1 MGYELKQSDIF
12 DLAHVLGAETRQKGN
27 ELFFKWCPYC
37 HGGGNDKDTFSINL
51 DSGFFKCFRA
61 GCGKQGHFVQMA
73 RDFHFA
79 LETQEAPRRKKYREL
94 PQRPVKIREPALE
107 YLKSRGIGEA
117 VARKYQITTQKGKDN
132 ILVFPFYD
140 PDHVLRFV
148 KYRKTDF
155 DRTRDKN
162 KEWCETD
169 TMPILFGMAQ
179 CEDFERLVITE
190 GQLDSLS
197 VAEAGI
203 QNAVS
208 VPTGANG
215 FTWLDG
221 TCYEWISKFQSIV
234 IFGDHEHGKITLVE
248 ELSRRL
254 PQKLCVVQPEDYLC
268 EKDANDILRKYGPEA
283 VRDAVERAK
292 PVPVR
297 NIKPLWTV
305 KNIDMNKIERFRTN
319 IWELDQAIQG
329 FCFGQLILITGRRG
343 EGKSTFMSQ
352 MVLEAMEQGYS
363 TLIYSGEL
371 TDYHFKH
378 WMDLQAS
385 GSEYLVKTINEYG
398 DAEYSIPQN
407 TQEAIDEWYRDK
419 AYLYDNAAVNLEREQ
434 ESLLETIEK
443 TICTYGVRAV
453 FVDNLMTAVSGSEEL
468 YRSQAEFVKRLKLLA
483 VKYNAVV
490 VLVAHPKK
498 TKESLDNDAVSGA
511 SEITNLADVVI
522 SYSRS
527 ECEEYD
533 SKITVLKNRL
543 KGKLLLGAN
552 AIKLNYSQSS
562 KRVASVAS
570 GNAGREYSWVKLFKD
585 PQISDFDLPF

>member
-1 MGYELKQSDIF
+1 MGYELKQSDIL

-37 HGGGNDKDTFSINL
+37 RGGGNDKDTFSINL

-203 QNAVS
+203 KNAVS
-208 VPTGANG
+208 VPTGAMG

-221 TCYEWISKFQSIV
+221 ECYDWISKFQTV
-234 IFGDHEHGKITLVE
+234 VVFGDYEKGKVTLVE

-254 PQKLCVVQPEDYLC
+254 PQKVCVVQAEDYLC

-283 VRDAVERAK
+283 VRDAVEHAK

-305 KNIDMNKIERFRTN
+305 KDVDMNRIERFRTN
-319 IWELDQAIQG
+319 ICELDRVIQG

-352 MVLEAMEQGYS
+352 MVLEAMEQGY
-363 TLIYSGEL
+363 TVLVYSGEL

-378 WMDLQAS
+378 WMDLQAA
-385 GSEYLVKTINEYG
+385 GPDHLVKTLNEYG
-398 DAEYSIPQN
+398 DPEYSVPHDA
-407 TQEAIDEWYRDK
+407 QEAINEWYRDK
-419 AYLYDNAAVNLEREQ
+419 AYLYDNSVIDLEQEE

-443 TICTYGVRAV
+443 TIRTYGVRAV
-453 FVDNLMTAVSGSEEL
+453 FVDNLMTAVSGMDEL
-468 YRSQAEFVKRLKLLA
+468 YRAQAGFVKRLKTLA

-498 TKESLDNDAVSGA
+498 TKEDLDNDAVSGA
-511 SEITNLADVVI
+511 SEITNIADVVL

-527 ECEEYD
+527 DSEEYD
-533 SKITVLKNRL
+533 SKMMVLKNRL
-543 KGKLLLGAN
+543 KGRLLFGKD
-552 AIKLNYSQSS
+552 AIQLNYSQSS

-570 GNAGREYSWVKLFKD
+570 GDASREYSWAKLPENKN
-585 PQISDFDLPF
+585 ISDFDLPF

>member
-1 MGYELKQSDIF
+1 MGYELKRGDIY
-12 DLAHVLGAETRQKGN
+12 DLACSLGAETKQKGD

-51 DSGFFKCFRA
+51 ESGFFKCFRA

-73 RDFHFA
+73 RDFHFP
-79 LETQEAPRRKKYREL
+79 LEAEEPARRKKYREL
-94 PQRPVKIREPALE
+94 PQRPVTVREPALE
-107 YLKSRGIGEA
+107 YLKSRGIGPET
-117 VARKYQITTQKGKDN
+117 ARRYRITTQKGRDN

-140 PDHVLRFV
+140 QDHVLRFV

-155 DRTRDKN
+155 DRSRDKN
-162 KEWCETD
+162 KEWCESD
-169 TMPILFGMAQ
+169 TMPILFGMSQ
-179 CEDFERLVITE
+179 CADFERLVITE

-203 QNAVS
+203 KNAVS
-208 VPTGANG
+208 VPTGAMG

-221 TCYEWISKFQSIV
+221 ECYDWISKFQTV
-234 IFGDHEHGKITLVE
+234 VVFGDYEKGKVTLVE

-254 PQKLCVVQPEDYLC
+254 PQKVCVVQAEDYLC

-283 VRDAVERAK
+283 VRDAVEHAK

-305 KNIDMNKIERFRTN
+305 KDVDMNRIERFRTN
-319 IWELDQAIQG
+319 ICELDRVIQG

-352 MVLEAMEQGYS
+352 MVLEAMEQGY
-363 TLIYSGEL
+363 TVLVYSGEL

-378 WMDLQAS
+378 WMDLQAA
-385 GSEYLVKTINEYG
+385 GPDHLVKTLNEYG
-398 DAEYSIPQN
+398 DPEYSVPHDA
-407 TQEAIDEWYRDK
+407 QEAINEWYRDK
-419 AYLYDNAAVNLEREQ
+419 AYLYDNSVVDLEQEE

-443 TICTYGVRAV
+443 TIRTYGVRAV
-453 FVDNLMTAVSGSEEL
+453 FVDNLMTAVSGMDEL
-468 YRSQAEFVKRLKLLA
+468 YRAQAGFVKRLKTLA

-498 TKESLDNDAVSGA
+498 TKEDLDNDAVSGA
-511 SEITNLADVVI
+511 SEITNIADVVL

-527 ECEEYD
+527 DSEEYD
-533 SKITVLKNRL
+533 SKMMVLKNRL
-543 KGKLLLGAN
+543 KGRLLLGKD
-552 AIKLNYSQSS
+552 AIQLNYSQSS

-570 GNAGREYSWVKLFKD
+570 GEASREYSWTKLSENKN
-585 PQISDFDLPF
+585 ISDFDLPF